1 MYAVYCKDKQ
11 GGLQLRLNNR
21 AAHLAFLEGYRDK
34 VVLVGPL
41 MTEDRQS
48 MIGSLLVMD
57 FKERHELDAFL
68 AEDPY
73 AKAGVFEE
81 VEVHPFRK
89 VMPS

>member
-1 MYAVYCKDKQ
+1 MYAVYCTDKK

-21 AAHLAFLEGYRDK
+21 AAHLAFLENYRDK

-81 VEVHPFRK
+81 VAIHPFRK
-89 VMPS
+89 VMP

>member
-1 MYAVYCKDKQ
+1 MYAVYCIDKQ

-21 AAHLAFLEGYRDK
+21 AAHLAYLENFRDK
-34 VVLVGPL
+34 IVLVGPL

-57 FKERHELDAFL
+57 FKDRAELDAFL

-73 AKAGVFEE
+73 AKAGVFES
-81 VEVHPFRK
+81 VDVHPFRK
-89 VMPS
+89 VLP

>member
-21 AAHLAFLEGYRDK
+21 AAHLAFLENHRDK

-57 FKERHELDAFL
+57 FKERAELDAFL

-73 AKAGVFEE
+73 AKAGVFES

-89 VMPS
+89 VMP

>member
-57 FKERHELDAFL
+57 FKERHEVDAFL

-89 VMPS
+89 VMP